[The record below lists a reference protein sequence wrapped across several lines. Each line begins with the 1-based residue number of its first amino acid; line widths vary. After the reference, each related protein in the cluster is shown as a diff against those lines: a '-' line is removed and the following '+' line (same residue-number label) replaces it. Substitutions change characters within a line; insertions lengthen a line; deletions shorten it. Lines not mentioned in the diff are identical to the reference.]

1 MDRDR
6 TYAWSV
12 ILVAGTVLG
21 ACAKGLKIPGITSG
35 KGGAGDNSPPVD
47 LGIVPK
53 DLLDLIASHPLAL
66 AAPGVCPPDL
76 DPHLCANWL
85 GVRDG
90 TVGLVPM
97 LQRADFAIEDVTPE
111 GAFRIAVYPDC
122 ASLDGAAEA
131 DDLDKQG
138 IPPAVEVAA
147 TPHLPEEAPPEHVAP
162 EIVEEP
168 LAAEA
173 MADVAPPIDPNAPE
187 PEESSP
193 AQDQPEAETAEAAAE
208 AAPDPNRQDEVQPV
222 EEPLVEAVMP
232 EQPAPAAVAPNAAC
246 KRYVAPSAEPGK
258 AVRLITA
265 DDPSQASWRAV
276 INLESGVRFVS
287 TYACGTASCDAALEI
302 GESGWL
308 VSADATAGNG
318 LMLAGAGAPIDVQL
332 TPAWADPKR
341 AADPWSASIGKV
353 VKVKSL
359 GNLKLRAVGGTT
371 LARFYSGSELD
382 AAQAL
387 PLLEGKPRSDGT
399 MHLAIGA
406 SFVEGNLH
414 SPQYVGEFSLDSP
427 CQAAAMIAIDT
438 TVSPLILANIGKLEP
453 LLRLSNSK
461 TRRMRIQE
469 RPQVIKD
476 VAAAAA
482 PILAKL
488 STAHTAEEW
497 QAITSRTLHA
507 MVREMLSTTDLEHVL
522 GAQLAREMCNG
533 LPFATS
539 PRHALANITMARGIS
554 PTCLQEIR
562 NRTLESTVPDT
573 GTCRLLEEEIL
584 RMSEPPAST
593 TAAPS
598 RAAKG
603 KQSKVVST
611 PDKGGALCPK
621 RGDSA
626 MQNLLELLGCVAPE
640 YALKA
645 KGSGDVEVLSRDSA
659 PDRAKTWTGVSKDG
673 AVLTC
678 PAQEAV
684 VGMCHAT
691 TPGACN
697 GKDMEILCA
706 RSGSGPIAAYSKAR
720 DLTFWQ
726 APELKSGMKTCPE
739 NHIMIG
745 FCADGDKG
753 CRLRGANGG
762 SDAAWMVLGCARV
775 GSTYA
780 IDYDDCSTRSVS
792 LETGAGER
800 IEAVRSNEV
809 AIGFALDAKGAKAV
823 QFCRLAYDE
832 EIEEAHIA
840 ERVGWA
846 GASKPGALVACSS
859 GGFVSGA
866 CSGSKRSCIEGRN
879 EVLCSEVQSSVA
891 VASPKYLVTSS
902 PSENVECPDRHLVSG
917 ICSSASG
924 RTDCEVSG
932 VGKGRQALQCVAPK
946 RGFIVLNS
954 GCLELSSNDP
964 GARMT
969 IQKDDYAMVGYCA
982 SDKAPECGPKKTWQ
996 WSRYCPIKKR

>member
-1 MDRDR
+1 M
-6 TYAWSV
+6 
-12 ILVAGTVLG
+12 LG
-21 ACAKGLKIPGITSG
+21 ACSKGLKIPGITGDKS
-35 KGGAGDNSPPVD
+35 GAGDNSPPVD
-47 LGIVPK
+47 LGNVPK

-66 AAPGVCPPDL
+66 AAPGVCPPNL

-90 TVGLVPM
+90 TVGLGSM
-97 LQRADFAIEDVTPE
+97 LQRADFAIEDVTAE

-122 ASLDGAAEA
+122 ALLDGAAEA
-131 DDLDKQG
+131 EDLDKQG
-138 IPPAVEVAA
+138 IPPAVEVVA
-147 TPHLPEEAPPEHVAP
+147 TPHLSEEASPEDIAP

-173 MADVAPPIDPNAPE
+173 VADVAAPIEPNAPE
-187 PEESSP
+187 PEQSSP
-193 AQDQPEAETAEAAAE
+193 AQDQAEAAAE
-208 AAPDPNRQDEVQPV
+208 VEATPDPNRQEEVQPV

-232 EQPAPAAVAPNAAC
+232 EQPAPAAVAPNATC

-258 AVRLITA
+258 AVRLIAA
-265 DDPSQASWRAV
+265 DDPNQASWRAV
-276 INLESGVRFVS
+276 VNLENGVRFVS
-287 TYACGTASCDAALEI
+287 TYACGAASCDATLGI
-302 GESGWL
+302 GENGWL
-308 VSADATAGNG
+308 VSADATAGSG
-318 LMLAGAGAPIDVQL
+318 LMLADAGAPIEVQL
-332 TPAWADPKR
+332 TPAWTEPKR

-387 PLLEGKPRSDGT
+387 PLVEGKPRSDGT

-406 SFVEGNLH
+406 TFVEGNLQ
-414 SPQYVGEFSLDSP
+414 SPRYIGEFNLDSP
-427 CQAAAMIAIDT
+427 CQAAAMLAIDT
-438 TVSPLILANIGKLEP
+438 TVSPLVLANIDKLEA
-453 LLRLSNSK
+453 LMHLSNSK
-461 TRRMRIQE
+461 ANRMRIRD
-469 RPQVIKD
+469 RPQAIKD

-488 STAHTAEEW
+488 STAHSVEEW
-497 QAITSRTLHA
+497 QSITSRTLGA
-507 MVREMLSTTDLEHVL
+507 MVKDNLKTTQLEHVL
-522 GAQLAREMCNG
+522 GAQLAREMCSG

-562 NRTLESTVPDT
+562 NRTLESTAPDT

-593 TAAPS
+593 TSGRS
-598 RAAKG
+598 RAVTG
-603 KQSKVVST
+603 KQSRVVST
-611 PDKGGALCPK
+611 PEKGGALCPK

-626 MQNLLELLGCVAPE
+626 MQSLLELLGCASPD
-640 YALKA
+640 YALKVKDA
-645 KGSGDVEVLSRDSA
+645 GDVEMLSRDSA
-659 PDRAKTWTGVSKDG
+659 PDRATTWTGVSKDG

-678 PAQEAV
+678 PAKEAV

-706 RSGSGPIAAYSKAR
+706 RSGSGPIATYSKDR
-720 DLTFWQ
+720 DLTIWQ

-739 NHIMIG
+739 NHVMIG

-753 CRLRGANGG
+753 CRLRGANGE

-775 GSTYA
+775 GPTFA
-780 IDYDDCSTRSVS
+780 IDYDDCSARSVS
-792 LETGAGER
+792 LETSAGER

-809 AIGFALDAKGAKAV
+809 AVGFALDAKGAKAV
-823 QFCRLAYDE
+823 QFCRLAYDD
-832 EIEEAHIA
+832 EIKGAHLA
-840 ERVGWA
+840 ERIGWA
-846 GASKPGALVACSS
+846 GASKPGELVACSS

-879 EVLCSEVQSSVA
+879 EVLCSEVQVRHT
-891 VASPKYLVTSS
+891 VGSPTYLVTSS
-902 PSENVECPDRHLVSG
+902 PSENVECPDRHVVSG

-932 VGKGRQALQCVAPK
+932 VGKGRQALQCVTPR
-946 RGFIVLNS
+946 RGYLVSKS

-964 GARMT
+964 GARMI

-996 WSRYCPIKKR
+996 WSRYCPIEKR